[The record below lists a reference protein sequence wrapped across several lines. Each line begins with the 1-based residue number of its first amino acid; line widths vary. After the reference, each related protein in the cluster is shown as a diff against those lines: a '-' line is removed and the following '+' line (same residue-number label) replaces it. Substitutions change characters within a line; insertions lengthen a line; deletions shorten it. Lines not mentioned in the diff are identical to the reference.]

1 MAEKKSETGK
11 VMLTRIEMK
20 QDNLAAQLATHL
32 RHHWAATIVLIGST
46 ASLISG
52 LIIVIIKGIPK

>member
-1 MAEKKSETGK
+1 MAEKKSESVK
-11 VMLTRIEMK
+11 VMLSRIEMK

-32 RHHWAATIVLIGST
+32 RHHWAATIVLLGST

-52 LIIVIIKGIPK
+52 LIILAVK